1 MQLRQYIIYK
11 EDDALFGESNRLI
24 FAFGILNKQNNTD
37 IDEYLYKTINL
48 VTKNSFLC
56 TSEVLMLKYIQI

>member
-1 MQLRQYIIYK
+1 MRLRQYIIYK
-11 EDDALFGESNRLI
+11 EDDASFGESNRLI
-24 FAFGILNKQNNTD
+24 SAFGILNKQNNTD

-48 VTKNSFLC
+48 VTKTSFLC